1 MCVLH
6 THYCVSV
13 EAKGQHKRVSSLLHH
28 VVRLDVNVCTLQAV
42 WRTPSLW
49 FILTDGA
56 EVMTVVIPHFLC
68 VVDMAFWVSV
78 PSHSK

>member
-13 EAKGQHKRVSSLLHH
+13 EAKGQHKRVSSFLHH

-42 WRTPSLW
+42 WRTLSLW
-49 FILTDGA
+49 LILTDGA
-56 EVMTVVIPHFLC
+56 DVMTVVIPHFLC